1 METAEA
7 QSASNEKQKI
17 EELISEPKKD
27 DTMNTDIKPSDKV
40 LEKEEK
46 TNKLSEPELPLE
58 EIHISE
64 EKREK
69 EEVVFNK

>member
-1 METAEA
+1 METEEA

-27 DTMNTDIKPSDKV
+27 ETMNTDIKPSYKV

-46 TNKLSEPELPLE
+46 TRKPSEPELPLE
-58 EIHISE
+58 EIHTSE
-64 EKREK
+64 GKREK